1 MLAAGDQADKVACQ
15 AEACDLAP
23 SVRQQLEQ
31 PQRPDRHIV
40 DVPHGVAFTEQRTA
54 RPERHDRDDRFGMGE
69 LVLDKRG
76 PAAEMAA
83 LAAETA
89 TVGWGRTAGERV
101 KCGYSGEVGRESV
114 WERRGS

>member
-31 PQRPDRHIV
+31 PQSPDRHIV

-54 RPERHDRDDRFGMGE
+54 RPERHDRDDRLEMRE
-69 LVLDKRG
+69 LVLAKRG
-76 PAAEMAA
+76 E
-83 LAAETA
+83 EDRKR
-89 TVGWGRTAGERV
+89 VGQGKSEYV
-101 KCGYSGEVGRESV
+101 REDLGGGQISQQTKK
-114 WERRGS
+114 